1 MHIPNLPRKKYSGYF
16 DYVVPNDSALTY
28 LQQSSVMPDCN
39 EGISTV
45 KPVGTERC
53 WPTLK
58 ISNSC
63 PLMQINADR

>member
-1 MHIPNLPRKKYSGYF
+1 
-16 DYVVPNDSALTY
+16 VPNDSALTY
-28 LQQSSVMPDCN
+28 LQQSSVIPDCN

-45 KPVGTERC
+45 ELVGTEHCWC

-63 PLMQINADR
+63 SL